1 MAAEKTSSRGQAWFC
16 TTGLP
21 SDIVVEVDDMT
32 FHLHKFP
39 LMSKSRKLHQL
50 ITEQETNPTTASAA
64 AQASEA
70 SEEGG
75 GGGGDGGD
83 EIEEVHCHI
92 ALQGFPGGSETFEM
106 AAKFCYGVKID
117 LSALN
122 VAPLRCA
129 GEFLEMTEEYSEDN
143 LISRTEK
150 FLSQSVLKSLK
161 DSIRA
166 LRSCERVAA
175 LAESLEIPQ
184 RCVEAV
190 VARAA
195 SADPS
200 LFGWPVGGGDGSA
213 NLGRGGAASRILWN
227 GIDAKGRKRES
238 RGNNVESWLEDLTLL
253 SLPLFRRLIAAM
265 RDADLSS
272 EIVET
277 CLMHYA
283 KRYIPGVSRS
293 SRKPPPPLPPSSS
306 SSSSAPSESE
316 QRELLETIIANL
328 PPERTASRSST
339 AATTATRF
347 LFGLLR
353 TAIILNASEDCRASL
368 ERKVGLQLEEATLDD
383 LLIPSYSYLNETLYD
398 VDCVERILGHFLDA
412 AGVDGRGAERS
423 PALMLVGKLIDG
435 YLSEIASDANLKPE
449 KFYGFAIS
457 LPEQARLFDDGL
469 YRAIDVY
476 VKAHPWISEAER
488 EKICGLMDCQKLTLE
503 ACTHAAQN
511 ERLPLRVVVQVLFF
525 EQLQLRHAIAGTLLA
540 AETGAAMEPG
550 RQSASRRGNEE
561 DDDEDEE
568 EDAEVVEQEP
578 MGERAAAAA
587 AEGQGSVST
596 TWRAAVREN
605 QVLRLDMDSMR
616 TRVHQLER
624 ECSTMKKAIEKID
637 NDGSDDGNGGGGGQ
651 SCQRRRVER
660 VVDEEVRVQ
669 VQDPGVRFTRADSG
683 RYEEGEAP
691 ASPLTGGP
699 PPCRVLASPEHLHRR
714 RNMHPNSRVLK
725 TPIWYVGNCMSI
737 RSFGMPNK
745 FEVSKN
751 ETFKSRF

>member
-39 LMSKSRKLHQL
+39 LMSKSRRLHQL
-50 ITEQETNPTTASAA
+50 ITEQETSPTTTSAT
-64 AQASEA
+64 AQAPAA
-70 SEEGG
+70 SDRREGG
-75 GGGGDGGD
+75 DVGEVEGD

-92 ALQGFPGGSETFEM
+92 TLQDFPGGSETFEM

-143 LISRTEK
+143 LISKTER

-166 LRSCERVAA
+166 LRSCERVTP

-184 RCVEAV
+184 RCVEAI
-190 VARAA
+190 VAKAS

-200 LFGWPVGGGDGSA
+200 LFGWPVGDGA
-213 NLGRGGAASRILWN
+213 NLGRGLANQALWN
-227 GIDAKGRKRES
+227 GIDTNNRRKRET
-238 RGNNVESWLEDLTLL
+238 RGNNVESWLEDLSLL
-253 SLPLFRRLIAAM
+253 SLSLFKLLISAM
-265 RDADLSS
+265 READLSS
-272 EIVET
+272 EIVEI

-293 SRKPPPPLPPSSS
+293 SRKPPLPSSS
-306 SSSSAPSESE
+306 SSVPSESK
-316 QRELLETIIANL
+316 QRELLETIITNL
-328 PPERTASRSST
+328 PPEKTTSRSSA
-339 AATTATRF
+339 AATTRF

-353 TAIILNASEDCRASL
+353 TSIILNASQDCRASL

-412 AGVDGRGAERS
+412 TGVDGHPERS

-449 KFYGFAIS
+449 KFYSFAIS

-469 YRAIDVY
+469 YRAVDVY
-476 VKAHPWISEAER
+476 LKAHPWISEAER
-488 EKICGLMDCQKLTLE
+488 EKICGLIDCQKLTLE

-540 AETGAAMEPG
+540 AETGAAPEPG
-550 RQSASRRGNEE
+550 RKSASRLGDEEE
-561 DDDEDEE
+561 DDEDEDEE
-568 EDAEVVEQEP
+568 EDAEVVEQEEP
-578 MGERAAAAA
+578 VGERAVAVAA
-587 AEGQGSVST
+587 GQGSASA

-637 NDGSDDGNGGGGGQ
+637 SDDGSGGRADRGWRGSLTRKFGCKFKTQ
-651 SCQRRRVER
+651 VCDSHEPA
-660 VVDEEVRVQ
+660 VVD
-669 VQDPGVRFTRADSG
+669 TRKG
-683 RYEEGEAP
+683 RH
-691 ASPLTGGP
+691 
-699 PPCRVLASPEHLHRR
+699 RHRR
-714 RNMHPNSRVLK
+714 
-725 TPIWYVGNCMSI
+725 
-737 RSFGMPNK
+737 
-745 FEVSKN
+745 
-751 ETFKSRF
+751 

>member
-1 MAAEKTSSRGQAWFC
+1 MAAEKTSSKGQAWFC

-50 ITEQETNPTTASAA
+50 ITEQEANPTSSAA
-64 AQASEA
+64 AAASSSSPAVQASEA
-70 SEEGG
+70 SDPREEGGGGG

-129 GEFLEMTEEYSEDN
+129 GEFLEMTEGYSEDN

-166 LRSCERVAA
+166 LRSCERVTP

-190 VARAA
+190 VAKAA

-200 LFGWPVGGGDGSA
+200 LFGWPVGDGAAHPGRGGG
-213 NLGRGGAASRILWN
+213 GGGAASQILWN
-227 GIDAKGRKRES
+227 GIETKGRKRES
-238 RGNNVESWLEDLTLL
+238 RGSNVESWLEDLSLL
-253 SLPLFRRLIAAM
+253 SLPLFRRLISAM

-277 CLMHYA
+277 CLIHYA

-293 SRKPPPPLPPSSS
+293 SRKPPLPSSS
-306 SSSSAPSESE
+306 SSSSSVPSESE

-328 PPERTASRSST
+328 PPGKTASRSSA
-339 AATTATRF
+339 AATTTTRF

-412 AGVDGRGAERS
+412 AGVDGRLERS
-423 PALMLVGKLIDG
+423 PILMLVGKLIDG

-449 KFYGFAIS
+449 KFYSFAIS

-476 VKAHPWISEAER
+476 LKAHPWIPEAER

-540 AETGAAMEPG
+540 AETGAVMEPG
-550 RQSASRRGNEE
+550 RQSASRRGDE

-568 EDAEVVEQEP
+568 EDAEVVEQESE
-578 MGERAAAAA
+578 GEEAVAAAATA
-587 AEGQGSVST
+587 VGQGSVSA

-637 NDGSDDGNGGGGGQ
+637 GSDDGSGGGGGGRANGGWKGSLTRKFGCKFKTQ
-651 SCQRRRVER
+651 VCDSHEPT
-660 VVDEEVRVQ
+660 VVD
-669 VQDPGVRFTRADSG
+669 TRKG
-683 RYEEGEAP
+683 R
-691 ASPLTGGP
+691 
-699 PPCRVLASPEHLHRR
+699 HRNR
-714 RNMHPNSRVLK
+714 H
-725 TPIWYVGNCMSI
+725 
-737 RSFGMPNK
+737 
-745 FEVSKN
+745 
-751 ETFKSRF
+751 